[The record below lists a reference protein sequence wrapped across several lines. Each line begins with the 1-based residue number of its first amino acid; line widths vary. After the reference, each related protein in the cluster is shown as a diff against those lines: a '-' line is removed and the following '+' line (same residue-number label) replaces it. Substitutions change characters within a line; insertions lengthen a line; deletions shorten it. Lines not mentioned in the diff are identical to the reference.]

1 MQWKGQKSRGN
12 QPERHHV
19 LSGRR
24 LIALGPIGR
33 HGDYGRPSRTDD
45 GSHPPETSVR
55 GDLGTSNQERHKRCR
70 TVARTGVSSMFIE
83 LCGIGKY
90 YRTGGETTEVL
101 QDINLRIDQS
111 EFIAITGPSGSG
123 KTTLAHTIGGL
134 VRPDRG
140 EVVIEGRALNTRD
153 DSKVS
158 RYRNEFIGF
167 VFQNYGLLPRY
178 TVLENVLLPLMIA
191 KVKPKRRKAIAMSSL
206 TSVGLGSFANRYAN
220 ELSGGQRQRVAI
232 ARAIAH
238 EPKLIIADEPTGNLD
253 SAKGREIMTMLQA
266 LSREKGITIVV
277 VTHDLELAG
286 LADRIIHLKDGAISG
301 AGHAY

>member
-1 MQWKGQKSRGN
+1 
-12 QPERHHV
+12 V
-19 LSGRR
+19 
-24 LIALGPIGR
+24 
-33 HGDYGRPSRTDD
+33 
-45 GSHPPETSVR
+45 
-55 GDLGTSNQERHKRCR
+55 
-70 TVARTGVSSMFIE
+70 FIE
-83 LCGIGKY
+83 LRGIGKH

-101 QDINLRIDQS
+101 HDIDLHIDQG

-123 KTTLAHTIGGL
+123 KTTLAHIMGGL

-140 EVVIEGRALNTRD
+140 EVVIEGRTLNTRD

-167 VFQNYGLLPRY
+167 VFQNYSLLPRY

-191 KVKPKRRKAIAMSSL
+191 KVNSKRRKAIAMSSL
-206 TSVGLGSFANRYAN
+206 TSVGLGGVGNRYAN

-232 ARAIAH
+232 ARAISH

-253 SAKGREIMTMLQA
+253 STRGREIMTMLQA
-266 LSREKGITIVV
+266 LSREKGITVLV

>member
-1 MQWKGQKSRGN
+1 
-12 QPERHHV
+12 
-19 LSGRR
+19 
-24 LIALGPIGR
+24 
-33 HGDYGRPSRTDD
+33 
-45 GSHPPETSVR
+45 
-55 GDLGTSNQERHKRCR
+55 
-70 TVARTGVSSMFIE
+70 MFIE
-83 LCGIGKY
+83 LRGIGKY
-90 YRTGGETTEVL
+90 YRTGGETTEAL

-123 KTTLAHTIGGL
+123 KTTLAHTIAGL

-140 EVVIEGRALNTRD
+140 EVVIEGRTLNTRD

-167 VFQNYGLLPRY
+167 VFQNYSLLPNY
-178 TVLENVLLPLMIA
+178 TVLENVQLPLMIA
-191 KVKPKRRKAIAMSSL
+191 RVKPRRRKAIAMSSL
-206 TSVGLGSFANRYAN
+206 TSVGLGGYANRYAK

-232 ARAIAH
+232 ARAITH
-238 EPKLIIADEPTGNLD
+238 KPELIVADEPTGNLD

-266 LSREKGITIVV
+266 LSHEKGITVVV

-301 AGHAY
+301 AGHAC

>member
-1 MQWKGQKSRGN
+1 
-12 QPERHHV
+12 V
-19 LSGRR
+19 
-24 LIALGPIGR
+24 
-33 HGDYGRPSRTDD
+33 
-45 GSHPPETSVR
+45 
-55 GDLGTSNQERHKRCR
+55 
-70 TVARTGVSSMFIE
+70 FIE
-83 LCGIGKY
+83 LRGIGKY

-123 KTTLAHTIGGL
+123 KTTLAHTIAGL

-140 EVVIEGRALNTRD
+140 EVVIEGRTLNTRD

-167 VFQNYGLLPRY
+167 VFQNYSLLPNY
-178 TVLENVLLPLMIA
+178 TVLENVQLPLMIA
-191 KVKPKRRKAIAMSSL
+191 RVKPKRRKAIAMNSL
-206 TSVGLGSFANRYAN
+206 TSVGLGGYANRYAN

-232 ARAIAH
+232 ARAITH
-238 EPKLIIADEPTGNLD
+238 KPELIVADEPTGNLD
-253 SAKGREIMTMLQA
+253 SAKGREIMTILQA
-266 LSREKGITIVV
+266 LSREKGITVVV

-301 AGHAY
+301 AGHAC

>member
-1 MQWKGQKSRGN
+1 
-12 QPERHHV
+12 V
-19 LSGRR
+19 
-24 LIALGPIGR
+24 
-33 HGDYGRPSRTDD
+33 
-45 GSHPPETSVR
+45 
-55 GDLGTSNQERHKRCR
+55 
-70 TVARTGVSSMFIE
+70 FIE
-83 LCGIGKY
+83 LRGIGKY

-123 KTTLAHTIGGL
+123 KTTLAHTIAGL

-140 EVVIEGRALNTRD
+140 EVVIEGRTLNTRD
-153 DSKVS
+153 DRKVS

-167 VFQNYGLLPRY
+167 VFQNYSLLPNY
-178 TVLENVLLPLMIA
+178 TVLENVQLPLMIA
-191 KVKPKRRKAIAMSSL
+191 RVKPKRRKAIAMSSL
-206 TSVGLGSFANRYAN
+206 TSVGLGGYANRYAN

-232 ARAIAH
+232 ARAITH
-238 EPKLIIADEPTGNLD
+238 KPELIVADEPTGNLD

-266 LSREKGITIVV
+266 LSHEKGITVVV

-301 AGHAY
+301 AGHAC

>member
-1 MQWKGQKSRGN
+1 
-12 QPERHHV
+12 
-19 LSGRR
+19 
-24 LIALGPIGR
+24 
-33 HGDYGRPSRTDD
+33 
-45 GSHPPETSVR
+45 
-55 GDLGTSNQERHKRCR
+55 
-70 TVARTGVSSMFIE
+70 
-83 LCGIGKY
+83 
-90 YRTGGETTEVL
+90 
-101 QDINLRIDQS
+101 
-111 EFIAITGPSGSG
+111 
-123 KTTLAHTIGGL
+123 
-134 VRPDRG
+134 
-140 EVVIEGRALNTRD
+140 
-153 DSKVS
+153 
-158 RYRNEFIGF
+158 
-167 VFQNYGLLPRY
+167 
-178 TVLENVLLPLMIA
+178 VLENVLLPLMIA

-232 ARAIAH
+232 ARAISH